1 MNIETK
7 ARLLLD
13 KWDFD
18 FSQFTMSDF
27 VGWIERRKDRK
38 IIFIEWEMPPGMF
51 GAWLSDAD
59 EPVEYI
65 FIEKSVPSMHQ
76 THIQLHE
83 LSHILLEHT
92 TIQLSKNKMKTLLH
106 QAINKPDM
114 LDNALLRASANHEME
129 EEAETLAA
137 LIQYQVIQHEKLQ
150 QLMVSSQEGIG
161 DYFDSLGI
169 E

>member
-1 MNIETK
+1 MSIDAKT
-7 ARLLLD
+7 RSLLD
-13 KWDFD
+13 KLDFD
-18 FSQFTMSDF
+18 FSQFTMPDF

-38 IIFIEWEMPPGMF
+38 IIFIKWEMPPGMF
-51 GAWLSDAD
+51 GAWLSDVD

-65 FIEKSVPSMHQ
+65 FIEKNVPSMHQ
-76 THIQLHE
+76 AHIQLHE

-92 TIQLSKNKMKTLLH
+92 TIQLSKNKMKALLH
-106 QAINKPDM
+106 QAISKPDV

-150 QLMVSSQEGIG
+150 QLMVSSHEGIG
-161 DYFDSLGI
+161 DHFNSLGI
-169 E
+169 G